1 MLKGKRKRPK
11 IIFFGHFGGGN
22 FGNEA
27 TLQAMLWNTRRVI
40 PDADLMCI
48 TTFPAKLTQDY
59 GIAAIPI
66 NHVVVKSWDVRNP
79 VVKLARKLFVGIPSE
94 IYRWFKALKTLWH
107 VNMFVIV
114 GTGLLTDSFCI
125 GGWGPYSSFKW
136 SVIAKLCR
144 CQLMFLSVG
153 AGPLESRTGRLFVK
167 SALSLANF
175 RSYRDEATLEYLK
188 DIGFRPSG
196 DRVYPDLAFSL
207 PAAALPN
214 GHAEN
219 GRTPVVGLG
228 LMEYNGM
235 YGIEK
240 TTRAHYE
247 AYIDALAAFAIW
259 LLNRGYDIRLLIGD
273 LADMQEVEKFKC
285 LIQKQSQS
293 DGQARI
299 IAEPITSA
307 KDLLSQLAAT
317 DFVVATRFHNV
328 LLALFLNKPSISIS
342 FHHKC
347 SSLMDQMGLREYCQ
361 DIRQVSTDKLIEQ
374 FCDLEKNAGSLT
386 QMIQRKVADCR
397 EALEEQYRLIVS
409 DFLVGQGR
417 ETRKTSLAPL
427 EAAGP
432 KRP

>member
-1 MLKGKRKRPK
+1 MLKRKHNRPK
-11 IIFFGHFGGGN
+11 ISLFGHFGAAN
-22 FGNEA
+22 FGNES
-27 TLQAMLWNTRRVI
+27 TLQAMLFNLRRQV
-40 PDADLMCI
+40 PDAEITCI
-48 TTFPAKLTQDY
+48 CTEPEVVAADY
-59 GIAAIPI
+59 KITALPI
-66 NHVVVKSWDVRNP
+66 NCIVVKPWNIRNP
-79 VVKLARKLFVGIPSE
+79 LVRLARKVFIGVPSE
-94 IYRWFKALKTLWH
+94 FYRWLKGIKTLWD
-107 VNMFVIV
+107 VDALIVV
-114 GTGLLTDSFCI
+114 GTGLMTDAFCI
-125 GGWGPYSSFKW
+125 GAWGPYSSFKW

-144 CQLMFLSVG
+144 CQLMFVSVG
-153 AGPLESRTGRLFVK
+153 AGPLERRAGRVFVK

-207 PAAALPN
+207 PAVPSDRGAAK
-214 GHAEN
+214 
-219 GRTPVVGLG
+219 GRKPTVGLG
-228 LMEYNGM
+228 LMVYDGM

-247 AYIDALAAFAIW
+247 AYIEALEAFAIW

-273 LADMQEVEKFKC
+273 LADMQEVEKFKY
-285 LIQKQSQS
+285 LIQKQSQK

-307 KDLLSQLAAT
+307 RDLLSQLAAT
-317 DFVVATRFHNV
+317 DFVVATRFHNI

-361 DIRQVSTDKLIEQ
+361 DIRQVNTDKLIEQ
-374 FCDLEKNAGSLT
+374 FCDLEKNAGSLMR
-386 QMIQRKVADCR
+386 MIQQKVADCR
-397 EALEEQYRLIVS
+397 EALEEQYQLMAS

-417 ETRKTSLAPL
+417 ETRKTSLASL